1 MLNWEEAAG
10 KWLGGHPGEGGQAL
24 ILMLLAI
31 TVIFAMGAI
40 ALDFG
45 LWLTERQGAQKDA
58 DSASLAGAYELLRQ
72 DFADPADNDPPS
84 VRAAAEDAVYD
95 WAKLNDL
102 SQADVGKLLVADT
115 DCLGPSQVIDSVSI
129 AAEHHSPALFTS
141 IFGGVAPEIGAPA
154 TACLGSA
161 STATGVLPMA
171 IQIRGPGSGC
181 WADLD
186 GDGKAEPRLGVTC
199 ALTLGDEESDHATS
213 IRLYDNGS
221 DDCSDRNTGGYDEW
235 RDQVEKGGADSECH
249 VYNYFPDG
257 NRCNSDQ
264 GGCAYVLPGVGSD
277 RALASFR
284 RLISGEGECD
294 EKFGDRDGI
303 DELREIL
310 VASDGDPSPPGDA
323 VFVRRDCASPRL
335 VSLAVVG
342 RFPNQPSRPMPIEA
356 FATFLIAGCETQD
369 RFDTRCSD
377 DDGENNGGGEEE
389 DDDEDD
395 GQFRLRGSFVD
406 LLVSSGAADEI
417 SKWSPKRIIL
427 VE

>member
-1 MLNWEEAAG
+1 VLNWEGATG
-10 KWLGGHPGEGGQAL
+10 SHPGEGGQAL

-84 VRAAAEDAVYD
+84 VRAAAEDAVYT
-95 WAKLNDL
+95 WGELNGL
-102 SQADVGKLLVADT
+102 EQADVADLLVADT

-154 TACLGSA
+154 TACLGSV
-161 STATGVLPMA
+161 STLTGLLPVA
-171 IQIRGPGSGC
+171 IQIGGPSSGC

-186 GDGKAEPRLGVTC
+186 GDGKTEPRLGRTC
-199 ALTLGDEESDHATS
+199 ALRFGDEESDHATS

-221 DDCSDRNTGGYDEW
+221 DDCSDRNTSNRAKW
-235 RDQVEKGGADSECH
+235 QDQVEQGGADSECH
-249 VYNYFPDG
+249 VYNYFPDL
-257 NRCNSDQ
+257 NRCSSDG
-264 GGCAYVLPGVGSD
+264 GGCVYVVPGVD
-277 RALASFR
+277 TRRALDAFQE
-284 RLISGEGECD
+284 LISGERECD
-294 EKFGDRDGI
+294 RTFGDRDGV

-310 VASDGDPSPPGDA
+310 VAADGDPSPPGDS
-323 VFVRRDCASPRL
+323 VFIRRDCTSPRL

-342 RFPNQPSRPMPIEA
+342 RFSDQPSRPMPIEA
-356 FATFLIAGCETQD
+356 FATFLIAGCELGDQFD
-369 RFDTRCSD
+369 RRCSFD
-377 DDGENNGGGEEE
+377 DD
-389 DDDEDD
+389 DDNHD
-395 GQFRLRGSFVD
+395 QFRLRGSFVD
-406 LLVSSGAADEI
+406 LLVSSGTADQI